1 MSALFFEFFSFI
13 LIFFNITFILQRNII
28 IFVFFENIIFKLQNF
43 SLIMSYFSHEFGSED
58 RLKIKLQ

>member
-1 MSALFFEFFSFI
+1 MNFFSFI
-13 LIFFNITFILQRNII
+13 FIFFNITFILQRNIR

>member
-1 MSALFFEFFSFI
+1 MNFFSFI
-13 LIFFNITFILQRNII
+13 LIFFNITFILQRNIR

>member
-1 MSALFFEFFSFI
+1 M
-13 LIFFNITFILQRNII
+13 NII

>member
-1 MSALFFEFFSFI
+1 MNFFSFI

>member
-1 MSALFFEFFSFI
+1 M
-13 LIFFNITFILQRNII
+13 NII

-43 SLIMSYFSHEFGSED
+43 SLIMSYFSHEFGSKD

>member
-1 MSALFFEFFSFI
+1 MNFFLLFLF
-13 LIFFNITFILQRNII
+13 FFNITFILQMNII
-28 IFVFFENIIFKLQNF
+28 IFVFFENLIFELQNL

>member
-13 LIFFNITFILQRNII
+13 LIFFNINFILQMNII
-28 IFVFFENIIFKLQNF
+28 IFELQNF

>member
-1 MSALFFEFFSFI
+1 MNFFSFI
-13 LIFFNITFILQRNII
+13 LIFFNITFILQKNII
-28 IFVFFENIIFKLQNF
+28 IFVFFENIIFELQNF